1 MSSIAS
7 GSNVYPIAPAINHH
21 GPPAIQPGNASFA
34 SGSSGSFATGSMP
47 SVIPGPMSSPLFPV
61 DADTLHAFRHW
72 AINHMTTPQ
81 RSARFNEYECR
92 MFRCLTLTL
101 RNWGLDYDTIDM
113 LCRDVAL
120 NRHLVCFSCQ
130 KQSQGH
136 IPARDGWKCGT
147 CIRADNQ
154 LNQSSEVDCEE
165 ARMKLF
171 SIPPGKRYVELSRP
185 PRG

>member
-1 MSSIAS
+1 
-7 GSNVYPIAPAINHH
+7 V
-21 GPPAIQPGNASFA
+21 
-34 SGSSGSFATGSMP
+34 
-47 SVIPGPMSSPLFPV
+47 SSPLFPI
-61 DADTLHAFRHW
+61 DATTLNAFSHW
-72 AINHMTTPQ
+72 AINPMTTPQ
-81 RSARFNEYECR
+81 RSARFNEYEYR

-101 RNWGLDYDTIDM
+101 RNWGLDYDTIDT
-113 LCRDVAL
+113 LCREVAL
-120 NRHLVCFSCQ
+120 NRHLVCFSCK

-154 LNQSSEVDCEE
+154 LNQSSQVNCEE

-171 SIPPGKRYVELSRP
+171 SLPPNKRYVELSRP